1 MSRYHI
7 PCQERAA
14 DGGIAVAGVILNG
27 LRRATGNAFAEY
39 GRRSGSSLK
48 DPAHDSVY
56 RVGVL
61 CTKPGGTAGLIFQPV
76 PAETAIGTGFFV
88 R

>member
-1 MSRYHI
+1 M
-7 PCQERAA
+7 
-14 DGGIAVAGVILNG
+14 L
-27 LRRATGNAFAEY
+27 TAEY

-56 RVGVL
+56 REGVL
-61 CTKPGGTAGLIFQPV
+61 CTKPGGTAGMIIQPV

>member
-1 MSRYHI
+1 M
-7 PCQERAA
+7 
-14 DGGIAVAGVILNG
+14 LM
-27 LRRATGNAFAEY
+27 AEY

-61 CTKPGGTAGLIFQPV
+61 CTKPGGTAGMIIQPV
-76 PAETAIGTGFFV
+76 PAETAIGTGFLFWNPWPDEYLCRHPKANSV
-88 R
+88 

>member
-1 MSRYHI
+1 M
-7 PCQERAA
+7 
-14 DGGIAVAGVILNG
+14 L
-27 LRRATGNAFAEY
+27 TAEY

-61 CTKPGGTAGLIFQPV
+61 CTKPGGTAGMNFQACPSRNCYRDRLFVLYFPV
-76 PAETAIGTGFFV
+76 RCVIVQASDRRYITGQQL
-88 R
+88 